1 MKKILLVKTSSLGD
15 VVHNLPVASDIRAA
29 VPGAEI
35 DWVVEESFDAIP
47 RLHSAVSRVL
57 PVAIRR
63 WRSGLLGGATR
74 TEIGAFTRELKRRP
88 YDVVIDTQGLFKSA
102 WIAWMAPG
110 VRHGLDFASA
120 REPLSLFYDRV
131 HAVPWAMHAVERN
144 RTLAARA
151 LGYAVP
157 VSVNYGIRV
166 AAARF
171 VWLPQGRYAV
181 LAHGTSARPKLW
193 PVERWT
199 ELGARL
205 GELGVRSVLPWGS
218 TAERQRA
225 EEIARAVPGA
235 VVAPGLSLAD
245 AAAVLAGAGAVVGV
259 DTGLAHLAAALSV
272 PTVGLYC
279 ATDPAATGLYG
290 CARAANLGGVG
301 RPPSVLDVLAALDR
315 LVVRES

>member
-1 MKKILLVKTSSLGD
+1 MQRILLVKTSSLGD
-15 VVHNLPVASDIRAA
+15 VVHNLPVVSDIRAA
-29 VPGAEI
+29 VPGVEI
-35 DWVVEESFDAIP
+35 DWVAEESFAAIP
-47 RLHSAVSRVL
+47 RLHPAVSRVL

-63 WRSGLLGGATR
+63 WRSALLAGATR
-74 TEIGAFTRELKRRP
+74 AEIGAFTRELKREP
-88 YDVVIDTQGLFKSA
+88 YDMVIDTQGLLKSA

-110 VRHGLDFASA
+110 LRHGLDFASA

-131 HAVPWAMHAVERN
+131 HAVPWTMHAVERN

-157 VSVNYGIRV
+157 VSVDYGIGA

-181 LAHGTSARPKLW
+181 LAHGTSARSKLW
-193 PVERWT
+193 PLERWT
-199 ELGARL
+199 ELSAQL
-205 GELGVRSVLPWGS
+205 GIRGIRSVLPWGS
-218 TAERQRA
+218 TAERLRA
-225 EEIARAVPGA
+225 EEIARPVPGA

-245 AAAVLAGAGAVVGV
+245 AAAVLAGAAAVVGV

-272 PTVGLYC
+272 PTVGVYC

-290 CARAANLGGVG
+290 CARAVNLGGVG
-301 RPPSVLDVLAALDR
+301 TPPSVLDVLAALDR
-315 LVVRES
+315 LLGE